1 MSHRIWSSNRIGLQ
15 IRSLK
20 RERRQDMQDERKN
33 DMNKNRE
40 EKGAVRIDDDTL
52 GAVSGGSLSEVVKE
66 PTKDIDDDTAQ
77 RI

>member
-20 RERRQDMQDERKN
+20 RERRQDMKDERKN

>member
-1 MSHRIWSSNRIGLQ
+1 
-15 IRSLK
+15 
-20 RERRQDMQDERKN
+20 MQDERKN

-52 GAVSGGSLSEVVKE
+52 GVVSGGSLSEVVKE

>member
-1 MSHRIWSSNRIGLQ
+1 
-15 IRSLK
+15 
-20 RERRQDMQDERKN
+20 MQDGRKN
-33 DMNKNRE
+33 DMSKKRE